1 MAGSDEETV
10 EVGFNKEP
18 RLCGLARDDVDD
30 DFREDREA
38 PFHHHADDHIID
50 VKDGDV
56 LTPARAK
63 GEWEAQLSLY
73 LIKLI
78 FC

>member
-1 MAGSDEETV
+1 MISCSV
-10 EVGFNKEP
+10 
-18 RLCGLARDDVDD
+18 
-30 DFREDREA
+30 REDREA
-38 PFHHHADDHIID
+38 LYHRHADDHIID
-50 VKDGDV
+50 VEDGDV

>member
-1 MAGSDEETV
+1 MISCSV
-10 EVGFNKEP
+10 
-18 RLCGLARDDVDD
+18 
-30 DFREDREA
+30 REDREA
-38 PFHHHADDHIID
+38 LFHRHVDDHIID